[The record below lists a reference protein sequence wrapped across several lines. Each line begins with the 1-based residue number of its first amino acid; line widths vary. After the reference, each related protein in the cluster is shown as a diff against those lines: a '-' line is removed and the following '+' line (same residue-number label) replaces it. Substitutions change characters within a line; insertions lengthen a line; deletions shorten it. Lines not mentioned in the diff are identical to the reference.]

1 MTDEYQK
8 AIDLL
13 IDTFDFEKVH
23 IYMALTGWT
32 YRDSGKT
39 TPSIEDLKKTARGL
53 LEEIA
58 ISQSRWGMTGGFRVD
73 IYRDP
78 VELSLSFVA
87 VEDSVY
93 V

>member
-1 MTDEYQK
+1 MTDKYQK

-23 IYMALTGWT
+23 IYMALSGWT
-32 YRDSGKT
+32 YSEKT
-39 TPSIEDLKKTARGL
+39 TPTVEDLKKTARYL
-53 LEEIA
+53 LNEVA
-58 ISQSRWGMTGGFRVD
+58 NSQVAWSATGGFRVD
-73 IYRDP
+73 LFQDP
-78 VELSLSFVA
+78 VELSLSFIA

>member
-23 IYMALTGWT
+23 IYMALTGRT
-32 YRDSGKT
+32 YHDSGKT
-39 TPSIEDLKKTARGL
+39 TPTIEDLKKTARYL
-53 LEEIA
+53 LTEVVNSPNQWMA
-58 ISQSRWGMTGGFRVD
+58 TGGLRVD
-73 IYRDP
+73 LYQDP
-78 VELSLSFVA
+78 VELSLSFIA

>member
-23 IYMALTGWT
+23 IYMALTGCT
-32 YRDSGKT
+32 YHDSGKT
-39 TPSIEDLKKTARGL
+39 TPTIEDLKKTARYL
-53 LEEIA
+53 LTEVVNSPNQWVA
-58 ISQSRWGMTGGFRVD
+58 TGCLRVD
-73 IYRDP
+73 LYQDP
-78 VELSLSFVA
+78 VELSLSFIA